1 MIEGPI
7 TLDFETEAIV
17 GNPLVSPPRP
27 CGLASIGL
35 LDETSPVYT
44 TGWDSMKHMWD
55 KAIDST
61 RPLIFHHAQF
71 DIAVGTHWFKT
82 ARPHWERVHD
92 TMFLL
97 FLDDPYS
104 NTLSLK
110 PSADRYL
117 DMPPE
122 EQDRLTEWILA
133 NIPEATKKT
142 AGAYISRA
150 PSTLVAPYAQGDVL
164 RTIGLFNLL
173 HTPEVKEAY
182 DRERRLAPIMA
193 ESSRNGIRVDVERLQ
208 ADVEICTL
216 GLQQAEQWIYKR
228 LGCAEFNIGSG
239 VVLADRLDTA
249 GVMREWKYTPTGRR
263 STAKDNLIQGIDP
276 AYTDLLDL
284 LAYRSTMSTCIGT
297 FMNPWLVFAAVDGRV
312 HTEWNQVKN
321 NEKGTAGARTGRL
334 SSARPNFQNPPNPFD
349 WVIPRDLPALPNMRE
364 YLLPEAHH
372 RWVKRDFSSQE
383 LRILAHFEDGPLMV
397 AYCND
402 PFLDPHTMAQNLI
415 EQITGTLYARP
426 DVKITGFS
434 IIYGAG
440 VPGLAQQLKRPPAVA
455 FELREAY
462 FKAMPA
468 AANLAASTRSRGR
481 SGGTIRTWGGRHYPV
496 EPAKLI
502 KGKMRSFEYKLLNY
516 LIQGSAGDQTKEV
529 ICDWSDLKDPDT
541 MFLATIHDEINASV
555 PTEIWRE
562 EMAILQEAM
571 DAPLFDVPMRSEG
584 FHGPNWGS
592 LTKMTREEDYG

>member
-1 MIEGPI
+1 VI

-17 GNPLVSPPRP
+17 GNPLVDPPRP
-27 CGLASIGL
+27 CGLASIGI

-44 TGWDSMKHMWD
+44 TGWDSMKHMWER
-55 KAIDST
+55 AVYSN
-61 RPLIFHHAQF
+61 RPLIFHNAPF
-71 DIAVGTHWFKT
+71 DLAVGTHWFKT
-82 ARPHWERVHD
+82 DRPHWERVHD

-104 NTLSLK
+104 STLSLK

-122 EQDRLTEWILA
+122 EQDKLIEWILA

-142 AGAYISRA
+142 AGAYISVA

-164 RTIGLFNLL
+164 RTLRLFNLL
-173 HTPEVKEAY
+173 HTPKIKEPY
-182 DRERRLAPIMA
+182 DRERRLAPIME
-193 ESSRNGIRVDVERLQ
+193 ESSRNGIRVDMEKLE
-208 ADVEICTL
+208 ADLKICID
-216 GLQQAEQWIYKR
+216 GLRQSEQRIYKR
-228 LGCAEFNIGSG
+228 LGCSEFNIGSG
-239 VVLADRLDTA
+239 TVLADKLDAA
-249 GVMREWKYTPTGRR
+249 GVMREWKYTPTGKR

-297 FMNPWLVFAAVDGRV
+297 FMTRWLEFARKDGRV

-349 WVIPRDLPALPNMRE
+349 WVIPRGLPALPNMRE
-364 YLLPEAHH
+364 YLLPEINH

-383 LRILAHFEDGPLMV
+383 IRILAHFEDGPLMV
-397 AYCND
+397 AYCNN

-415 EQITGTLYARP
+415 EQITGVLYARP

-440 VPGLAQQLKRPPAVA
+440 VPGLAQQLKKPAAVA
-455 FELREAY
+455 FELRNAY

-502 KGKMRSFEYKLLNY
+502 NGKLRSFEYKLLNY

-529 ICDWSDLKDPDT
+529 ICNWHDIKSQDT
-541 MFLATIHDEINASV
+541 MFLATIHDEINAST
-555 PTEIWRE
+555 PTEIWEE
-562 EMAILQEAM
+562 EMAHLREAM
-571 DAPLFDVPMRSEG
+571 DKDLFDVPMRSEG
-584 FHGPNWGS
+584 FYGPNWGS